1 MCEDDKNQSVPPLP
15 PVIAELVKQ
24 KGWSWPLSEENKLQ
38 IHEAFGR
45 LRGSLS
51 VPEEL
56 WDEVFEGV
64 RGFEHVRPNKNV

>member
-1 MCEDDKNQSVPPLP
+1 MCENEKKKGRPLP
-15 PVIAELVKQ
+15 PVIAELVRQ
-24 KGWSWPLSEENKLQ
+24 KGWSWPLSEENKRQ
-38 IHEAFGR
+38 IHQAFDR

-64 RGFEHVRPNKNV
+64 RGFEQGRPKKNVQ